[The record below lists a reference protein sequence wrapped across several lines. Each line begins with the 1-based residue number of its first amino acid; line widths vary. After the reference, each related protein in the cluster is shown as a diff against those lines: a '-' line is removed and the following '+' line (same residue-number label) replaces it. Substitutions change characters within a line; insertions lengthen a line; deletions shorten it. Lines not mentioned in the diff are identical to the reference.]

1 MMQNEVD
8 CAYFLR
14 TGHCKFGATCKFN
27 HPQPQPT
34 TSLMV
39 PTSGQQQSYP
49 WSRASFIASPRW
61 QDPSGFTP
69 LIMPQ
74 GVVWNPYSVSCV
86 QKQHSSSDSFDFKLN
101 FFHFLRVNSAQF
113 LLQVLEMNTTT
124 IETCSKTS
132 QAPLFSL
139 VRMFSRRDR
148 DNLNASSTWRQETAS
163 LAQFASFIIL
173 EIDNLLLLIVSWVPL
188 ASLYAL

>member
-34 TSLMV
+34 TNLMV

-69 LIMPQ
+69 LMMPQ

-101 FFHFLRVNSAQF
+101 FFHFLRASSAQF

-124 IETCSKTS
+124 TETCSKTS

-148 DNLNASSTWRQETAS
+148 DNLNASST
-163 LAQFASFIIL
+163 
-173 EIDNLLLLIVSWVPL
+173 
-188 ASLYAL
+188 